1 MSSSLLSPEDAWRLI
16 EERLPDRA
24 ACLARRESVARAG
37 SVGRV
42 LASAVRATVDVPMA
56 DVSAMDGYAL
66 AGALRGGKADI
77 VGTVPAGRPAD
88 FELRSG
94 QAAKIMTGAVVPVGA
109 DRVVPV
115 EQTRETPDG
124 GRPDGA
130 APRVMIERDTASGAH
145 IRRRGEVEAVGDELM
160 AAGSLLT
167 AGAVSTLA
175 SHGYSAVDVVRAPRV
190 AVLTTGDE
198 VVPPEQ
204 MPGPGQLRDSN
215 GPFLLA
221 AGRSLVPS
229 LSVEHLGTAIDD
241 RADLEERVRQ
251 GLDPQGLDRDV
262 LLLTGGV
269 SMGEFD
275 YVGDI
280 LRRLG
285 CEQLFHKTAIQPGK
299 PLLVAVHESDS
310 GMPRWVFGLPG
321 NPASVMV
328 TFWLFVRPVLRR
340 LLGHDDGL
348 WHGALQAELASEL
361 PGSKDRDRFLPAA
374 LAIRDGQVLAMPR
387 PPVGSH
393 DAGAYGRG
401 KALVRI
407 RPNQPP
413 TPTGGTCE
421 VLPVD

>member
-1 MSSSLLSPEDAWRLI
+1 MLSPEDAWRLI
-16 EERLPDRA
+16 DERLPRRSDGWV
-24 ACLARRESVARAG
+24 RREMVARAEA
-37 SVGRV
+37 VGRV
-42 LASAVRATVDVPMA
+42 LARPVQATVDVPMA

-66 AGALRGGKADI
+66 AGKLPAESDGGPAGGSADV
-77 VGTVPAGRPAD
+77 VGTVAAGRPAN

-115 EQTRETPDG
+115 EQTREAEGTTE
-124 GRPDGA
+124 
-130 APRVMIERDTASGAH
+130 RVIVERDVDVGAH
-145 IRRRGEVEAVGDELM
+145 IRLQGEVEAVGDELM

-167 AGAVSTLA
+167 AGAISTMA
-175 SHGYSAVDVVRAPRV
+175 SHGIAAIEVVRAPTI

-198 VVPPEQ
+198 VVPPETT
-204 MPGPGQLRDSN
+204 PGPGQLRDSN
-215 GPFLLA
+215 GPFLQA
-221 AGRSLVPS
+221 AGRSLLPS
-229 LSVEHLGTAIDD
+229 LAFEHLGTAEDN
-241 RADLEERVRQ
+241 RGDLEARVRK
-251 GLDPQGLDRDV
+251 GLDRDV

-299 PLLVAVHESDS
+299 PLLVAVHERDE
-310 GMPRWVFGLPG
+310 RTKWVFGLPG

-328 TFWLFVRPVLRR
+328 TYWLFVRPVLRR
-340 LLGHDDGL
+340 LLGHNDGL
-348 WHGALQAELASEL
+348 WQGAVEAELSAEL
-361 PGSKDRDRFLPAA
+361 PGSKGRDRFLPAA
-374 LAIRDGQVLAMPR
+374 LDIRHGKVFATPR

-401 KALVRI
+401 TGLVRV
-407 RPNQPP
+407 RPNRPP
-413 TPTGGTCE
+413 AAAGDSCE
-421 VLPVD
+421 VLLVD